1 MRYEFHSHTF
11 LSDGELHPI
20 EHIRRAHHA
29 GHNAIAIT
37 DHVGVSDVERVLSV
51 LTKEC
56 AAAMEDWKIIALPGV
71 EITHVP
77 PRRIA
82 AVAKAARKAGA
93 KIVVVHGETV
103 NEPVVKG
110 TNAAAV
116 QCPDVDVLAHPGFLT
131 DRDCYRAI
139 QNGVFI
145 ELTAKKPHG
154 YTNGHVAR
162 VIERNAAP
170 FLVNGDVHS
179 PEQFVSEATA
189 KTVALGAGLTP
200 AFATKGLHEFPKSL
214 LKRRAGDGRK

>member
-29 GHNAIAIT
+29 GHAAIALT
-37 DHVGVSDVERVLSV
+37 DHVGVHDVARVLDV

-56 AAAMEDWKIIALPGV
+56 EAAMEDWKITALPGV
-71 EITHVP
+71 EITHVA

-82 AVAKAARKAGA
+82 EVAKAARRAGA
-93 KIVVVHGETV
+93 KIVVVHGETP

-116 QCPDVDVLAHPGFLT
+116 RCGDVDVLAHPGFLAEK
-131 DRDCYRAI
+131 DARAAVE
-139 QNGVFI
+139 NGVYL
-145 ELTAKKPHG
+145 ELTAKKAHG

-162 VIERNAAP
+162 LIERHTAP
-170 FLVNGDVHS
+170 FLVNGDVHA
-179 PEQFVSEATA
+179 PEQLVSEETA
-189 KTVALGAGLTP
+189 RVVALGAGLP
-200 AFATKGLHEFPKSL
+200 APLADRGLREFPRAL
-214 LKRRAGDGRK
+214 LKRRG

>member
-29 GHNAIAIT
+29 GHNAIALT
-37 DHVGVSDVERVLSV
+37 DHVGVHDAERVLSILV
-51 LTKEC
+51 KEC
-56 AAAMEDWKIIALPGV
+56 AAAMEDWKIVALPGV

-77 PRRIA
+77 PRQIA
-82 AVAKAARKAGA
+82 KAAKAARKAGA

-103 NEPVVKG
+103 NEPVLRG

-116 QCPDVDVLAHPGFLT
+116 SCADVDVLAHPGFLT
-131 DRDCYRAI
+131 EKDARVAMAT
-139 QNGVFI
+139 GVFI

-154 YTNGHVAR
+154 YTNGHIAR
-162 VIERNAAP
+162 ILERTQAP

-179 PEQFVSEATA
+179 EEQLVSEETA
-189 KTVALGAGLTP
+189 RTVALGAGLSK
-200 AFATKGLHEFPKSL
+200 AWAEKGLKDFPRAL
-214 LKRRAGDGRK
+214 LKRRA